1 MDVVLESQ
9 DRSEFPGLGQQPKQS
24 SVLVSTAER
33 LQAPD
38 YAELVAEVHKLR
50 QKRVSMVSIRRQS
63 ALRIG
68 PEKFHAVLE
77 DSGLKVCTV
86 GFAGGFTG
94 TLGRSYRQAVDDT
107 RRALEYAA
115 RLKARAVVVLPGSR
129 GLHTY
134 NHSERTVR
142 DGFNDCLDDALR
154 FRIDMV
160 IPLND
165 VFGNGRD
172 VFTPQNL
179 ELLDWIQSFDCHR
192 IKPMMLLRGGNPWRQ
207 LPASWQQC
215 LLKGGV
221 LRASNR
227 CRSTVGRHGLIR
239 HIQNGLSGSVVPVS

>member
-1 MDVVLESQ
+1 MWCWSPRTDP
-9 DRSEFPGLGQQPKQS
+9 EFPGLGREPKQS
-24 SVLVSTAER
+24 PVLVCPAER
-33 LQAPD
+33 LQASD
-38 YAELVAEVHKLR
+38 YAELVKQVHDLR
-50 QKRVSMVSIRRQS
+50 QRRVRMVSIRRQS

-142 DGFNDCLDDALR
+142 DGLYDCLDDALR

-160 IPLND
+160 VPVND
-165 VFGNGRD
+165 VFGHGRD
-172 VFTPQNL
+172 VFVPQTPN
-179 ELLDWIQSFDCHR
+179 LLDWIASFDSHR
-192 IKPMMLLRGGNPWRQ
+192 IKPMMLLRGGHPWKNV
-207 LPASWQQC
+207 PASWQDC
-215 LLKGGV
+215 LLRGGV
-221 LRASNR
+221 LRASQR
-227 CRSTVGRHGLIR
+227 CCKTVGRHNLTS
-239 HIQNGLSGSVVPVS
+239 HIISGINDAAVSVS